1 MKKKKKMVCL
11 DWIEREKEMDRER
24 EIKHRRRRAWRR
36 HYNASTFT
44 WFSKWML
51 ISVQMKITAS
61 VWTNIG
67 FISTNRVSTNILN
80 HRDDII
86 LEALTNNNNHY
97 QRCEEASLRLWS
109 LNHGKAYFVA
119 LLVYFGILQS
129 STSGINLRWLICCRC
144 FMKYVLNF
152 ELF

>member
-1 MKKKKKMVCL
+1 MKKKKKMYV
-11 DWIEREKEMDRER
+11 WIEREKEMDRER
-24 EIKHRRRRAWRR
+24 EIKHCRKRAWRR

-51 ISVQMKITAS
+51 ISIQMKITAS

-86 LEALTNNNNHY
+86 
-97 QRCEEASLRLWS
+97 
-109 LNHGKAYFVA
+109 
-119 LLVYFGILQS
+119 
-129 STSGINLRWLICCRC
+129 
-144 FMKYVLNF
+144 
-152 ELF
+152 